1 MGKDHG
7 LGDVIEDLLRA
18 AEGGLPAPD
27 VDRLRE
33 RLADAIATLEHRFRP
48 SRSPRIQLWAMGVA
62 FGLGLGATA
71 TMILWRS
78 RRQLRDRLGE
88 LARSRPEL
96 GRAIDAAREAV
107 EQAVGELPP
116 DMATVRR
123 ALERA
128 QAAMQRAIELIVER
142 DPGNRA

>member
-1 MGKDHG
+1 M
-7 LGDVIEDLLRA
+7 
-18 AEGGLPAPD
+18 
-27 VDRLRE
+27 
-33 RLADAIATLEHRFRP
+33 
-48 SRSPRIQLWAMGVA
+48 
-62 FGLGLGATA
+62 
-71 TMILWRS
+71 
-78 RRQLRDRLGE
+78 
-88 LARSRPEL
+88 PEL

-142 DPGNRA
+142 DFGSRA